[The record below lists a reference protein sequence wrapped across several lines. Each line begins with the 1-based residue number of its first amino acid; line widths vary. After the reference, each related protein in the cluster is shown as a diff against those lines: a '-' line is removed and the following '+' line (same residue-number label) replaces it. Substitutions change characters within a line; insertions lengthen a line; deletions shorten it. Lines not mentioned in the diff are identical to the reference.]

1 MDIIIP
7 ITCAMPRAHW
17 VMGVEGNHWPN
28 HWPDTVRVDRFHR
41 NVLKNMVGPGVVP
54 LSQR

>member
-28 HWPDTVRVDRFHR
+28 HWPDTVRVVRFHR